1 MNLDS
6 DLLLLAENPNASIC
20 METLVLSLALDEY
33 PNLDISAYKS
43 EISAFS
49 HGCNLPGGTD
59 LEVRVRAFA
68 HYLANDLGFTGNK
81 NDYYD
86 PQNSYLNLVIDRR
99 LGIPISLS
107 VLAICIGKK
116 LGLRLFGVGLPGH
129 FVTMACEGN
138 HSVYFD
144 VFNGGKILSQ
154 SDCESLSF
162 KATGEQT
169 TLSENHF
176 SPLPVASVIIRML
189 TNLKLIYL
197 RKNDV
202 SRSIRIL
209 NRLRQI
215 SPNDPAQ
222 MRDLG
227 LVLLQAGHPSK
238 ALINLESYVQSVP
251 SAIND
256 EEIMAWIKQAK
267 KDISNSN

>member
-20 METLVLSLALDEY
+20 LETLALSLALDEY

-49 HGCNLPGGTD
+49 NGCKLPGGTD
-59 LEVRVRAFA
+59 LEVRIRAFA
-68 HYLANDLGFTGNK
+68 KYLSHDMGIQGNK
-81 NDYYD
+81 TDYYD
-86 PQNSYLNLVIDRR
+86 PRNSYLNLVIDRR

-107 VLAICIGKK
+107 ILAICIGKK
-116 LGLRLFGVGLPGH
+116 LGLRLFGIGLPGH
-129 FVTMACEGN
+129 FITMACEGN

-154 SDCESLSF
+154 SDCENLSF

-169 TLSENHF
+169 PLSEHHF
-176 SPLPVASVIIRML
+176 APLPIASVIIRML

-197 RKNDV
+197 RKNDIQ
-202 SRSIRIL
+202 RSIRIL

-215 SPNDPAQ
+215 APNDPAQ

-227 LVLLQAGHPSK
+227 VVFLQAGHPSK
-238 ALINLESYVQSVP
+238 ALLNLESYVQMVP
-251 SAIND
+251 LAIED
-256 EEIMAWIKQAK
+256 EEIMGWIKQAK
-267 KDISNSN
+267 KDISNRN

>member
-1 MNLDS
+1 MNPDS
-6 DLLLLAENPNASIC
+6 ELLLLAKNPNASIC
-20 METLVLSLALDEY
+20 LETLALGLALDEY
-33 PNLDISAYKS
+33 PNLDIAAYKS

-49 HGCNLPGGTD
+49 HGCKLPGGTD
-59 LEVRVRAFA
+59 LEVRIRAFTR
-68 HYLANDLGFTGNK
+68 YLSHDLGFQGNR

-99 LGIPISLS
+99 IGIPISLS
-107 VLAICIGKK
+107 VMAICIGKK

-154 SDCESLSF
+154 SDCECLSF
-162 KATGEQT
+162 KATGEQLP
-169 TLSENHF
+169 LSEFHF
-176 SPLPVASVIIRML
+176 SPLPIASVIIRML

-222 MRDLG
+222 MRDLA
-227 LVLLQAGHPSK
+227 VLLLQSGNPDK
-238 ALINLESYVQSVP
+238 ALINLQSYIQAVP
-251 SAIND
+251 SAIDD
-256 EEIMAWIKQAK
+256 EEIKSWIKQAK
-267 KDISNSN
+267 KDISNRN

>member
-20 METLVLSLALDEY
+20 LETLALSLAMDEY
-33 PNLDISAYKS
+33 PNLDIAAYKS

-49 HGCNLPGGTD
+49 HGCKLPGGTD
-59 LEVRVRAFA
+59 LEVRIRAFTR
-68 HYLANDLGFTGNK
+68 YLSHDLGIQGNK

-129 FVTMACEGN
+129 FITMACEGN

-154 SDCESLSF
+154 SDCENLSF

-169 TLSENHF
+169 PLSEYHF
-176 SPLPVASVIIRML
+176 SPLPIALVIIRML

-197 RKNDV
+197 RKNDIQ
-202 SRSIRIL
+202 RSIRIL

-215 SPNDPAQ
+215 APNDPAQ

-227 LVLLQAGHPSK
+227 VVLLQAGHPSK
-238 ALINLESYVQSVP
+238 ALINLESYVQKVP
-251 SAIND
+251 SAIDD
-256 EEIMAWIKQAK
+256 EEIKGWIKQAK
-267 KDISNSN
+267 KDISNRN

>member
-20 METLVLSLALDEY
+20 LETLALSLALDEY

-43 EISAFS
+43 EIAAFS
-49 HGCNLPGGTD
+49 HGCKLPGGTD

-68 HYLANDLGFTGNK
+68 KYLSHDLGFHGNR

-107 VLAICIGKK
+107 ILAICIGKK

-144 VFNGGKILSQ
+144 VFNEGKILSQ
-154 SDCESLSF
+154 SDCESLSY
-162 KATGEQT
+162 KATGEQI

-176 SPLPVASVIIRML
+176 SPLPMASVIIRML
-189 TNLKLIYL
+189 TNLKLIYF

-202 SRSIRIL
+202 PRSIRIL

-215 SPNDPAQ
+215 APNDPSH

-227 LVLLQAGHPSK
+227 VALLQAGHPGK
-238 ALINLESYVQSVP
+238 ALINLESYTQYVP
-251 SAIND
+251 SAIDDND
-256 EEIMAWIKQAK
+256 IQAWIKQAR
-267 KDISNSN
+267 KDISNRN

>member
-20 METLVLSLALDEY
+20 LETLALSLALDEY
-33 PNLDISAYKS
+33 PNLDIAAYKS

-49 HGCNLPGGTD
+49 HGCKLPGGTD
-59 LEVRVRAFA
+59 LEVRVRAFTR
-68 HYLANDLGFTGNK
+68 YLSHDLGIQGNK
-81 NDYYD
+81 SDYYD

-129 FVTMACEGN
+129 FITMACEGN

-154 SDCESLSF
+154 SDCENLSF

-169 TLSENHF
+169 PLSEHHF
-176 SPLPVASVIIRML
+176 SPLPIALVIIRML

-197 RKNDV
+197 RKNDIQ
-202 SRSIRIL
+202 RSIRIL

-215 SPNDPAQ
+215 APNDPAQ

-227 LVLLQAGHPSK
+227 VVLLQAGHPSK
-238 ALINLESYVQSVP
+238 ALINLESYIHKVP
-251 SAIND
+251 SAIED
-256 EEIMAWIKQAK
+256 EEIKGWIKQAK
-267 KDISNSN
+267 KDISNRN